1 MIHIKFTILCGSHYI
16 VRQGFP
22 HYFKMQ
28 FKIMVSPSTII
39 MKHVVVPWRAVTLD
53 ATGTL
58 LRPREAIGATY
69 VRFFQETMH
78 QQLSSERSERAAA
91 HINCRFPL
99 VFEQQAVRKPNFG
112 RAMNGDGGSNE
123 RPTAS
128 AWWSELILDTLPAE
142 LSREMSDD
150 DARQFTTDLYAF
162 YATGEAWHVFDDVR
176 PTLDALCNQGVPL
189 GVISNFDERLDA
201 ILRDLALR
209 EYFEVVTTSWAHG
222 EMKPH
227 ASIFT
232 STFAALL
239 NRPGNESV
247 PAIFAHDVLHV
258 GDHRERD
265 YHGSRAV
272 GAQARWLQRHPK
284 DPADVNPRHIIPSLH
299 SVLLA
304 ENEANPRASA

>member
-1 MIHIKFTILCGSHYI
+1 
-16 VRQGFP
+16 
-22 HYFKMQ
+22 
-28 FKIMVSPSTII
+28 
-39 MKHVVVPWRAVTLD
+39 MKRTVVPWRAVTLD

-69 VRFFQETMH
+69 MHFYQETTC
-78 QQLSSERSERAAA
+78 QQLSSDRSERAIA
-91 HINCRFPL
+91 HINRRFPL

-112 RAMNGDGGSNE
+112 RAAIRGDDRGNGHE
-123 RPTAS
+123 TAS

-142 LSREMSDD
+142 LLREMSDD

-176 PTLDALCNQGVPL
+176 PTLDALHDQGVRM
-189 GVISNFDERLDA
+189 GVISNFDERLDG

-209 EYFEVVTTSWAHG
+209 EYFEVVTTSWSHG

-232 STFAALL
+232 STFAALFKCPDDNL
-239 NRPGNESV
+239 SAPVN
-247 PAIFAHDVLHV
+247 FARDVLHV

-265 YHGSRAV
+265 YHGARAA
-272 GAQARWLQRHPK
+272 GAQARWLQRRPK
-284 DPADVNPRHIIPSLH
+284 DPVDVNPRHIISSLR
-299 SVLLA
+299 SVLVVDS
-304 ENEANPRASA
+304 EATPSVSV